1 MSGARAD
8 TTEWLTAEYDEDESD
23 ADYELEVEV
32 KVGATRVDQRTG
44 RSQRQARRRGG
55 QRVRRGA
62 PLLLESDGDEDDE
75 DGDSSGRS
83 DLAALRRQR
92 AAAAEEAQAAVEQEN
107 REREEERIASLWQQL
122 QRESVGDASA
132 KQHDGGSNKPPP
144 CESPVATALPKA
156 ISGAKPRK
164 SSTLE
169 SARQQWS
176 AFVTESGVVDE
187 LAKHR
192 KSESR
197 YTEQLE
203 FLSRADR
210 REWEREQAQK
220 RPRR

>member
-1 MSGARAD
+1 MSGPKAGTA
-8 TTEWLTAEYDEDESD
+8 EWLAAEYGEDESD
-23 ADYELEVEV
+23 ADYEPEAEV
-32 KVGATRVDQRTG
+32 KVGAKRADQRSG
-44 RSQRQARRRGG
+44 RSRGQARRRGG

-75 DGDSSGRS
+75 GEVSSGRS
-83 DLAALRRQR
+83 DLTALRRQR
-92 AAAAEEAQAAVEQEN
+92 AAAAEEARAAVEQEN
-107 REREEERIASLWQQL
+107 REREEERIVSVWQQL
-122 QRESVGDASA
+122 QRESVGDANA
-132 KQHDGGSNKPPP
+132 KQHDGDSDKPPP
-144 CESPVATALPKA
+144 REPPVATATPTA
-156 ISGAKPRK
+156 TSGAKSRK

-176 AFVTESGVVDE
+176 AFVTETGVADE